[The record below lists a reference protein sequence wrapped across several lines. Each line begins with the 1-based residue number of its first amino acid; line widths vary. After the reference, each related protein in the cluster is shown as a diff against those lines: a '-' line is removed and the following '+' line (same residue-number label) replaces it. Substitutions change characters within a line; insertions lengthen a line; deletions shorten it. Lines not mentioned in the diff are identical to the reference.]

1 MKAKR
6 PKSVTW
12 LAVGVLTLA
21 VLHFSRLVNA
31 ISKWD
36 YYITLPLSVPL
47 IFFVLSGLIW
57 GLAAGFLGIGLWR
70 GMNWAIRFTH
80 YGAIAFT
87 VYYWV
92 DRLFLSIDPLRKTNF
107 RFSLGATVSL
117 LAIIYWILSRPKAQ
131 LFFGA
136 ANE

>member
-12 LAVGVLTLA
+12 LAVGVLILA
-21 VLHFSRLVNA
+21 VLHFTRLVST
-31 ISKWD
+31 ISRWE
-36 YYITLPLSVPL
+36 YLETLWLSVPL
-47 IFFVLSGLIW
+47 IYFVLSGLIW
-57 GLAAGFLGIGLWR
+57 GLSAGVLGIGLWR
-70 GMNWAIRFTH
+70 GRNWAIRYTH

-107 RFSLGATVSL
+107 KFSLGATVFL

-131 LFFGA
+131 LFFGEE
-136 ANE
+136 NE

>member
-12 LAVGVLTLA
+12 LAIGVLTLA
-21 VLHFSRLVNA
+21 VLHFSRLVNT
-31 ISKWD
+31 ITKWD
-36 YYITLPLSVPL
+36 YYATLPLSVPL
-47 IFFVLSGLIW
+47 IFFVVSGLIW
-57 GLAAGFLGIGLWR
+57 GLAALYLGFGLWR
-70 GMNWAIRFTH
+70 GKNWALRFTN

-87 VYYWV
+87 LYYWV
-92 DRLFLSIDPLRKTNF
+92 DRLFLSSDPLRNTNL

-131 LFFGA
+131 LFFGET
-136 ANE
+136 NE